1 MTRSYR
7 TTEPFYLE
15 GTGERA
21 STELLLIH
29 GFTGSPAEF
38 RRMGYYMNDL
48 GYSVRGILLPGHGTT
63 PEDMIRTGRDDWS
76 RHVVESY
83 DAIRAEGN
91 GPEKRIVAI
100 GHSMGG
106 LLALKL
112 AMERPLAGVVSLAAP
127 IFLASRKTILAVLL
141 QYFVKYVERRPTV
154 PAHIIEEAC
163 SYSRTPIPCVVDLR
177 KLLKHVKSSLNEVK
191 APLFIGQGG
200 KDKLVVPHSA
210 DYIYRHVSSAFRQI
224 SYYPLT
230 SHAIL
235 LDEDRERVYA
245 DIHRFLVT
253 LDHIGTGEQTAA
265 GYSP

>member
-1 MTRSYR
+1 MTRQYR
-7 TTEPFYLE
+7 TTEPFHLE

-29 GFTGSPAEF
+29 GFTGSPSEF
-38 RRMGYYMNDL
+38 RRLGYYLNDL
-48 GYSVRGILLPGHGTT
+48 GYTVRGILLPGHGTT
-63 PEDMIRTGRDDWS
+63 PEDMIRTGLNDWS
-76 RHVVESY
+76 RHVTESF
-83 DAIRAEGN
+83 DTIRAQG
-91 GPEKRIVAI
+91 GPDRRIVAV

-127 IFLASRKTILAVLL
+127 IFLASRKTVLAVLL

-154 PAHIIEEAC
+154 PPHIIEEAC

-177 KLLKHVKSSLNEVK
+177 KLLKHVKTSLNEVK

-200 KDKLVVPHSA
+200 RDKLVLPRSA
-210 DYIYRHVSSAFRQI
+210 EYIYRHVSSAFRQMAH
-224 SYYPLT
+224 YPST

-235 LDEDRERVYA
+235 LDEERERVYA

-253 LDHIGTGEQTAA
+253 LEHIGTWEQTAA
-265 GYSP
+265 GYAP